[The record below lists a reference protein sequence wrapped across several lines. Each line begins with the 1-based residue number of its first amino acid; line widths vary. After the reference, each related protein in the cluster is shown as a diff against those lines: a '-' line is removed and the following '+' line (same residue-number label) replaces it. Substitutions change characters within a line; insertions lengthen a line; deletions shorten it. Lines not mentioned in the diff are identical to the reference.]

1 MADIQY
7 DVEGHKWVIQGGDER
22 PRMEIP
28 DNVAGVFAG
37 WAKFVGTTPLVN
49 VATNGISVAT
59 LTGVPAI
66 VVPGD
71 RVFASPKAALAAAV
85 IVSDWRVPTNGT
97 IVVRLC
103 SPQITSAGSQAAVG
117 WDVFVLK

>member
-28 DNVAGVFAG
+28 DNVVGVFAG
-37 WAKFVGTTPLVN
+37 WSKFVGTTPLTN
-49 VATNGISVAT
+49 VAANALAVAT
-59 LTGVPAI
+59 LTGVSN
-66 VVPGD
+66 VVAGD
-71 RVFASPKAALAAAV
+71 RVFANPKAALDAQV
-85 IVSDWRVPTNGT
+85 GLGEIRVPTTNT
-97 IVVRLC
+97 IVLRFVT
-103 SPQITSAGSQAAVG
+103 PGATAGSQPAVG